1 MLNNKIDE
9 LAQFDAKK
17 NKLIAALS
25 DWYDDEIEA
34 IDAGI
39 DEGVPQGDAG
49 AISSVGPAIDSKRV
63 LDASSVTKSII
74 GIDVPPKIIRKGGY
88 NDLDDLVSHLVP
100 RLRKVISGEIK
111 IPEKKKKKMTKV
123 SSK

>member
-1 MLNNKIDE
+1 MLENKTEE
-9 LAQFDAKK
+9 LAAFDAKK
-17 NKLIAALS
+17 DELIDALS
-25 DWYDDEIEA
+25 EWYDEEIEA

-39 DEGVPQGDAG
+39 EEGVPQGDAG
-49 AISSVGPAIDSKRV
+49 TISSCGPAIDSKRV
-63 LDASSVTKSII
+63 LDASAVTKKVI

-111 IPEKKKKKMTKV
+111 IPKKKKNKKTKV
-123 SSK
+123 SS

>member
-1 MLNNKIDE
+1 MLEDITDGLVN
-9 LAQFDAKK
+9 FDAKK
-17 NKLIAALS
+17 DELIDALS
-25 DWYDDEIEA
+25 DWYEEEIEA

-49 AISSVGPAIDSKRV
+49 SISSCGPAIDSKRV
-63 LDASSVTKSII
+63 LDASSVTKKII
-74 GIDVPPKIIRKGGY
+74 GIDIPPKIIRKGGY

-123 SSK
+123 SS

>member
-1 MLNNKIDE
+1 MLDNKIDE
-9 LAQFDAKK
+9 LAAFDAKK
-17 NKLIAALS
+17 DELVDALS
-25 DWYDDEIEA
+25 EWYDEEIEA

-49 AISSVGPAIDSKRV
+49 TISSCGPAIDSKRV
-63 LDASSVTKSII
+63 LDASAVTKKVI

-123 SSK
+123 SS

>member
-1 MLNNKIDE
+1 MLDNKINE
-9 LAQFDAKK
+9 LAKFDA
-17 NKLIAALS
+17 NKDELIAALS

-63 LDASSVTKSII
+63 LDASSVTKSVI

-123 SSK
+123 SS

>member
-1 MLNNKIDE
+1 MLDNKIDK
-9 LAQFDAKK
+9 LAKFDAKK
-17 NKLIAALS
+17 DELIAALS
-25 DWYDDEIEA
+25 DWYDDEMEA
-34 IDAGI
+34 IDSGI

-63 LDASSVTKSII
+63 LDASSVTKSVI

-123 SSK
+123 SS

>member
-1 MLNNKIDE
+1 MLENKTKE
-9 LAQFDAKK
+9 LAAFDAKK
-17 NKLIAALS
+17 DELVDALS
-25 DWYDDEIEA
+25 EWYDEEIEA

-49 AISSVGPAIDSKRV
+49 TISSCGPAIDSKRV
-63 LDASSVTKSII
+63 LDASAVTKKVI

-123 SSK
+123 SS